1 MKHRSFVFLF
11 GTALLFG
18 PGRDLSA
25 QAQSPAAAVSQECA
39 TALPPVI
46 PESKPAERYARIYI
60 GASNTPR
67 FGSGE
72 AASHPLD
79 GSTAEKFDAILRRY
93 SGNPVGDPAA
103 TPPVAP
109 VPPASHIIVCLGP
122 GVFQTEGAYDFVINI
137 HHASARGF
145 ALGAGWHIHGAG
157 VDKTT
162 VQLISFYVPVPGSPV
177 NAWVHAG
184 EGVVFQTGT
193 DSSPGIEISDLT
205 IDANYPGL
213 KPRAA
218 QMGISSL
225 NLDAIHLRSDQGG
238 HFVHH
243 LKVINA
249 AGEDHEAFPIWIFSV
264 NNPVPP
270 APPKNVGNIVEYVT
284 MSNFG
289 RGKCTAIALAGATG
303 EVRFNHVESYF
314 IGYGGWNL
322 SRGARFHDNVALNT
336 VYGFNIDS
344 LSNTGFLIDHNRVIH
359 PAKWGMVIGETG
371 TFSNFE
377 LRDNTILLNT
387 SRSIGILF
395 QGHVSKG
402 LVTGNSITAE
412 GTPSGVRALVSKGPD
427 NTGNSFQ
434 YNTISDSLGVDRAI
448 VKSGCAFSNRSPA
461 GAPLRYFP
469 DTQAKPCITGQ

>member
-1 MKHRSFVFLF
+1 MQRLSFALLF
-11 GTALLFG
+11 GAALLFG
-18 PGRDLSA
+18 PGHGLCA
-25 QAQSPAAAVSQECA
+25 QAQSPTAAVSQECA
-39 TALPPVI
+39 AALPPVI
-46 PESKPAERYARIYI
+46 PESKPSERYARLYI
-60 GASNTPR
+60 GAGGGPR

-93 SGNPVGDPAA
+93 SGNPVGDPA
-103 TPPVAP
+103 TSPPVAP
-109 VPPASHIIVCLGP
+109 VPPASHLIVCLGP
-122 GVFQTEGAYDFVINI
+122 GAFQTEGAYDFVINL

-145 ALGAGWHIHGAG
+145 ALGPYWHIHGAG

-162 VQLISFYVPVPGSPV
+162 VQLISFYLPVAGSPV
-177 NAWVHAG
+177 NQWVHAG
-184 EGVVFQTGT
+184 EGVVFQTVT

-238 HFVHH
+238 HFIHH
-243 LKVINA
+243 IKVINA
-249 AGEDHEAFPIWIFSV
+249 AGEAHEAFPVWIFSV

-314 IGYGGWNL
+314 IAYGGWNL

-336 VYGFNIDS
+336 VYGFNVDS
-344 LSNTGFLIDHNRVIH
+344 LSNTGFVFDHNRVIH
-359 PAKWGMVIGETG
+359 PAKYGMVIGETG
-371 TFSNFE
+371 SFWNFE
-377 LRDNTILLNT
+377 LRDNTILLNA

-395 QGHVSKG
+395 QGHVSQG
-402 LVTGNSITAE
+402 LVSGNSITVE
-412 GTPSGVRALVSKGPD
+412 GTPGGVKAFASKGPD
-427 NTGNSFQ
+427 NTANNFQ
-434 YNTISDSLGVDRAI
+434 YNKLSDSLAVDQAI
-448 VKSGCAFSNRSPA
+448 RKSSCAFSNRNPA
-461 GAPLRYFP
+461 GAPHRNFP
-469 DTQAKPCITGQ
+469 DTQAKACVAGQ